1 MVRICRRRVCLFLT
15 HAPTST
21 KILDALAILIDNKRG
36 RSSAKSTARTLAA
49 N

>member
-1 MVRICRRRVCLFLT
+1 MVGFCRWRVFRFLT
-15 HAPTST
+15 HALPPT

-36 RSSAKSTARTLAA
+36 RSSAKSTAQTLAA